1 MANRSIFSSLL
12 LFSRFLRCSN
22 ILSPLRPPFSFI
34 GGVSGLYF
42 SFFSPKLFFLGSLEA
57 SVAYLVV
64 AFFLLGVDALGL
76 LEVGRCGP
84 MVAQCQWV
92 GPLVGGSG
100 GALEWR
106 LDGG

>member
-1 MANRSIFSSLL
+1 MANRSIFSSLF

-84 MVAQCQWV
+84 MVAQVLRICDLLFWASLFCF
-92 GPLVGGSG
+92 G
-100 GALEWR
+100 
-106 LDGG
+106 